1 MSFKNVV
8 GKFRKKVYDKIY
20 NNKEFVEES
29 KMKKEDFTR
38 NRKVRMIWMF
48 VENIKNREPK
58 IQLTNFDSGVKI

>member
-8 GKFRKKVYDKIY
+8 GKFCKKVYDKIY

-38 NRKVRMIWMF
+38 NRKVRMI
-48 VENIKNREPK
+48 
-58 IQLTNFDSGVKI
+58 